1 MVFIGSTLITAD
13 SLGCRGMWEVN
24 PRPEYIFNR
33 GEPDSQRSDPDA
45 GMESSPEGQR
55 LFKHGKNSAGTL

>member
-1 MVFIGSTLITAD
+1 MRD
-13 SLGCRGMWEVN
+13 VN

-33 GEPDSQRSDPDA
+33 GEPESQRSDPDA

-55 LFKHGKNSAGTL
+55 FFGLGEIVLARYSDWPRA